1 MKIIWGGSYLYCQ
14 AAGFSSLLLHSVC
27 CNVSLWL
34 KRMRKM
40 NFALS
45 PVLPLWRALQG
56 GILPALSPL
65 SCKLSLQIEMF
76 YSHYLRDQESE
87 VQLNGFAQGHTACR
101 WQNQN
106 PKPGCSA
113 TVGARLSPWKAGRP
127 GWRGTGVFLTL
138 WATVSSLVSFSSFPP
153 WTISSNQ
160 GLQHHH

>member
-1 MKIIWGGSYLYCQ
+1 MVRACEANEFFTVSR
-14 AAGFSSLLLHSVC
+14 ASFVAGTT
-27 CNVSLWL
+27 
-34 KRMRKM
+34 
-40 NFALS
+40 
-45 PVLPLWRALQG
+45 G

-65 SCKLSLQIEMF
+65 SCKLPLQIEML
-76 YSHYLRDQESE
+76 YSHCLRDQESE

-113 TVGARLSPWKAGRP
+113 TAGARPNPWKAGQP

-138 WATVSSLVSFSSFPP
+138 WATVSSLVSFSFFPP